1 MMWPHESWA
10 TTYHCGAFP
19 DDARGQDAPPQ
30 DFFVNDLLIKRDYRP
45 PASIT
50 GIIDTVM
57 CRFIGGKVLQAPAL
71 QVGLQRLQDHVV
83 DAHHRLGLRR
93 VLVGGRP

>member
-19 DDARGQDAPPQ
+19 DDARGRDAPPQ

-50 GIIDTVM
+50 GIIDTAIR
-57 CRFIGGKVLQAPAL
+57 RFIGGAVLQAPAL

-83 DAHHRLGLRR
+83 DAHHRLRFRG
-93 VLVGGRP
+93 VLVGCSP